1 MNVSEFGERNGGM
14 EPTPTMFDGRLI
26 SWQDMP
32 PRGVI
37 FGRSEGMRNL
47 WQIVERVACASV
59 PILILGEKGTGK
71 EVLARFIHFC
81 NPGPDAPFMKVSPPI
96 SNGDAIDE
104 MNFRKQKEVAAD
116 LEAFTRGQDS
126 SRKLCTLFVED
137 IAEVGLG
144 HQLELLELIQG
155 SRSFVP
161 NGRADNPMTLRVIGA
176 SSYDLGQQV
185 AAGRFRE
192 DLFSFLSV
200 VTLRLSPLRDRKE
213 DIPQLANYFWEVYSK
228 RYGCHPEAP
237 SLELIGFLQEHDWPG
252 NIRELENVMK
262 RYVVLG
268 AEGAMAM
275 GHSAPLHE
283 PFSSEVAARRT
294 VSLKEATREAAHA
307 LERKIILRTLQET
320 QWNRRRTAQALN
332 ISYRALLYKIKE
344 AGLISE
350 HSKAAVGDSAD
361 HNPKSRHEIV

>member
-1 MNVSEFGERNGGM
+1 M
-14 EPTPTMFDGRLI
+14 EPIPTIFDGRLI

-32 PRGVI
+32 PRGMI
-37 FGRSEGMRNL
+37 FGQSESMRGL

-71 EVLARFIHFC
+71 EVLARFIHSC

-96 SNGDAIDE
+96 SDADAIDE
-104 MNFRKQKEVAAD
+104 MDFRVEKEGTEDVEGFGRNGD
-116 LEAFTRGQDS
+116 STR
-126 SRKLCTLFVED
+126 RMCTLFVED

-144 HQLELLELIQG
+144 RQLELLQLIQG
-155 SRSFVP
+155 SRSFILSGGTDIP
-161 NGRADNPMTLRVIGA
+161 ITLRVIGA
-176 SSYDLGQQV
+176 STYDLGREV
-185 AAGRFRE
+185 TAGKFRE

-213 DIPQLANYFWEVYSK
+213 DIPQLANYFWQVYSE

-275 GHSAPLHE
+275 EHSAQAQE
-283 PFSSEVAARRT
+283 PVSSDTAAHHA
-294 VSLKEATREAAHA
+294 VSLKEATRRAAHA

-320 QWNRRRTAQALN
+320 QWNRRRTARALN

-344 AGLISE
+344 AGLVSE
-350 HSKAAVGDSAD
+350 QPKAAVRDSAGHGQNSNHD
-361 HNPKSRHEIV
+361 LV